1 MNTCVDLP
9 RWADGR
15 KIERIKQEPNALC
28 AYYSEAEDGC
38 HGARHYIDT
47 HVGSFTEYPTSW
59 PWKPSRVKCVENNPT
74 AVLGQGDWS
83 SDRFSQWFDN
93 EVASTSASTPGHIPP
108 TVERQ
113 EARALDDLSAR
124 SEVAPM
130 AVPGD
135 VTVCSEED
143 YLGECESFNAM
154 KRCVAL
160 PQSSTWRQV
169 RSIVQAKGA
178 FCGYCE

>member
-1 MNTCVDLP
+1 MDVCFDLP
-9 RWADGR
+9 RNSKGVKVQR
-15 KIERIKQEPNALC
+15 IEQEPNALC
-28 AYYSEAEDGC
+28 AYYSEAENGC

-47 HVGSFTEYPTSW
+47 HEATLTRW
-59 PWKPSRVKCVENNPT
+59 PWRWPWRPSRVKCVNNDPT
-74 AVLGQGDWS
+74 AAMGQGDRS
-83 SDRFSQWFDN
+83 SDTFSQWFDS
-93 EVASTSASTPGHIPP
+93 EVASTSASTPGNVPP